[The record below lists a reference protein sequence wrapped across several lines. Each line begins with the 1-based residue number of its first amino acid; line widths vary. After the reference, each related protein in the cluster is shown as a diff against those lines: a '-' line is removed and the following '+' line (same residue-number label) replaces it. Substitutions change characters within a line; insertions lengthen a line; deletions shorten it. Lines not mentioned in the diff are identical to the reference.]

1 MCDRQYLPY
10 HTSIGLVPRSEVSI
24 SLQLRPPSM
33 FTFIS
38 PQEGEDARWR
48 EELALER
55 ELEEDTLGM
64 RALLTLRHAHA
75 PRPSTYWPCGA
86 GSSIYIGS
94 PCFSSPMRDFASLTR
109 SCGESEPAPR

>member
-48 EELALER
+48 EEL
-55 ELEEDTLGM
+55 ELEADTLGI
-64 RALLTLRHAHA
+64 RSTTLRHTRTRHA
-75 PRPSTYWPCGA
+75 RAQPGHA
-86 GSSIYIGS
+86 
-94 PCFSSPMRDFASLTR
+94 A
-109 SCGESEPAPR
+109 PARLYAV